1 MKKVFFSFFAFA
13 ISWLACINPAAPTVV
28 DSPEYPVFSAL
39 TADGKLVLK
48 DSTLLPIPHYG
59 DTSYLILYLI
69 RHCEKETQPDN
80 PPLSTMGQARAERI
94 GRMLD
99 NAVVDRLCATNTK
112 RTIQTAEAI
121 KYWAGDPT
129 IETFPIEAQSDWLLE
144 NLQNRGGRRL
154 LYVGHVNSI
163 PALLNQLTQSK
174 KYQNIPDPEYNHFY
188 VVATKGIGQTEVLEL
203 RY

>member
-1 MKKVFFSFFAFA
+1 MKKIVYLFFYSLIGLFACT
-13 ISWLACINPAAPTVV
+13 SPSTTPPTE
-28 DSPEYPVFSAL
+28 PTAYPIFTAL
-39 TADGKLVLK
+39 TSDGQLLLK
-48 DSTLLPIPHYG
+48 DSSLMPIPHYG
-59 DTSYLILYLI
+59 DTSYLFIYLI
-69 RHCEKETQPDN
+69 RHCEKESQPDN

-99 NAVVDRLCATNTK
+99 NAVIDRLCVTNTK

-121 KYWAGDPT
+121 KYWAGDPA
-129 IETFPIEAQSDWLLE
+129 IETFPVEAQSDWLLE

-174 KYQNIPDPEYNHFY
+174 TYKNIPDPEYNHFY
-188 VVATKGIGQTEVLEL
+188 IVATKGIGQTEVLEL